1 MVLGISIV
9 MTKKRKSTTVKH
21 LRSPRRNDR
30 KKKRVV
36 ADYKLAGHIKKVG
49 NTFKVFI
56 KNLAQKE
63 NTLHWT
69 TSYPHGYLQLTVK
82 SREFDSY

>member
-1 MVLGISIV
+1 
-9 MTKKRKSTTVKH
+9 MTE
-21 LRSPRRNDR
+21 

-82 SREFDSY
+82 SREFDSYWIALGVISQQEPADTVSMIACL